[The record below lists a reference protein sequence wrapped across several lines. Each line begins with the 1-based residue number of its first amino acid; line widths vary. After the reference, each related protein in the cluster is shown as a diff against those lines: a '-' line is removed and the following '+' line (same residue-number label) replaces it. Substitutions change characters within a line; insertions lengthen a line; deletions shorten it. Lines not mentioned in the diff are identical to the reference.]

1 MRSLALCLLLASC
14 GGRNKQSIS
23 LYEAGDY
30 AGAARAADEG
40 LASHPGDDGL
50 WQMRVRAAL
59 ALGDGEGVAKAYGA
73 YRDHRGDDDTE
84 LLRDLA
90 TATLGQA
97 LASPSAKLKMIAIEA
112 VASAELHDLADQVG
126 ERMGDDDDR
135 VAATAAV
142 AVLRGFEQAPKVA
155 SSMLDSED
163 AEARRIAVE
172 GVGKKIG
179 KLARPDLVR
188 LAGTDPDP
196 RVRRAAIRWLGQLK
210 DAESVELLVR
220 QLRHADEGVRAAA
233 ATALAQ
239 IGRGDLAMLGDQAVK
254 DRALGVRLAGL
265 DLLVAAKRTDTL
277 IALAED
283 PQPIFAAEAA
293 LAARRT
299 DLAVKALERAA
310 DAEDWSSRAGALN
323 LAARAFGDEAGG
335 FAKQLAA
342 DPEPRVRVVAARVIA
357 RHGERAAAI
366 VVLGELLAGPAAL
379 AAATELAEL
388 GDPRGLATL
397 SAAVR
402 DAGRSADERVAATF
416 AHRNA
421 HRVTPGLV
429 AALAA
434 KNGVVR
440 ASAAAAIVALVD

>member
-1 MRSLALCLLLASC
+1 MRSLVLCLLLASC
-14 GGRNKQSIS
+14 GRNKQSIS
-23 LYEAGDY
+23 RYEAGDY

-59 ALGDGEGVAKAYGA
+59 ALGDGEGVATAYGG
-73 YRDHRGDDDTE
+73 YRDHRDDEDAA

-97 LASPSAKLKMIAIEA
+97 LASPSAKLKIIAIEA
-112 VASAELHDLADQVG
+112 VAAAELHDLADQVG
-126 ERMGDDDDR
+126 ERLGDDDDR
-135 VAATAAV
+135 VAATAAA

-155 SSMLDSED
+155 SNMLDSED
-163 AEARRIAVE
+163 PEARRIAVE

-210 DAESVELLVR
+210 DVESVELLVR
-220 QLRHADEGVRAAA
+220 QLRHADDGVRAAA

-239 IGRGDLAMLGDQAVK
+239 IGRGDLGKLGEQAVK
-254 DRALGVRLAGL
+254 DRSLGVRLAGL
-265 DLLVAAKRTDTL
+265 ELVVAANRTDLLL
-277 IALAED
+277 ALAED

-299 DLAVKALERAA
+299 DLAVKALERARG
-310 DAEDWSSRAGALN
+310 AEDWTLRSAALN
-323 LAARAFGDEAGG
+323 LAVRAYGDQAGG

-342 DPEPRVRVVAARVIA
+342 DPEPRVRVSAARLIA
-357 RHGERAAAI
+357 RGGDRAAANAI
-366 VVLGELLAGPAAL
+366 LVESLAGPAAL

-388 GDPRGLATL
+388 GDPRGLAAL

-402 DAGRSADERVAATF
+402 DLKRSAEDRVAATF
-416 AHRNA
+416 AHRSA

-429 AALAA
+429 AVLADR
-434 KNGVVR
+434 NGVVR
-440 ASAAAAIVALVD
+440 VEAAAAIVALVR